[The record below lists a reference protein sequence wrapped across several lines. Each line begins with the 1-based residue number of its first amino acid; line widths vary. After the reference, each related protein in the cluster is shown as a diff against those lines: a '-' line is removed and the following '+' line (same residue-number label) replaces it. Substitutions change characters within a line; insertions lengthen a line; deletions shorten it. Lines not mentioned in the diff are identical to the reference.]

1 MPCQR
6 RMPAKT
12 LQQVKLARH
21 LGHNVRS
28 RQETPVPM
36 LHDPFDDPFTGPV
49 CAIAQD
55 YAHGERVPTHR
66 HSRAQLIHA
75 LSGVVTVNTALGSW
89 VVPPGRGVW
98 LPAQVEHDLK
108 LAGQVRMRTLFVD
121 SLARADL
128 PAACRVVDI
137 TPLLRQLIIAAM
149 QIAPGY
155 PPRSREERI
164 MELILDELRVLPI
177 LALHVPLPI
186 DPVLAALCRAIRG
199 RPADDWSLQRSAE
212 QLSISGRT
220 LTRQFQRET
229 GLSFSQWLQR
239 ARLLASLDA
248 LAAGHPI
255 IEVALDLGYDSPSA
269 FSAMF
274 RRTLGVPP
282 SQYFGATPAH
292 GAEPD

>member
-1 MPCQR
+1 
-6 RMPAKT
+6 
-12 LQQVKLARH
+12 
-21 LGHNVRS
+21 
-28 RQETPVPM
+28 M
-36 LHDPFDDPFTGPV
+36 LHDPFDDPFASPV

-55 YAHGERVPTHR
+55 YVHGERVPAHR
-66 HSRAQLIHA
+66 HSRAQLVHA

-108 LAGQVRMRTLFVD
+108 FAGRVRMRTLFVD

-128 PAACRVVDI
+128 PSACRVVDI

-149 QIAPGY
+149 RVAHDY
-155 PPRSREERI
+155 PPGGREERV

-186 DPVLAALCRAIRG
+186 DPALAELCRTIRR

-212 QLSISGRT
+212 RLSISGRT

-239 ARLLASLDA
+239 ARLLAGLDA

-282 SQYFGATPAH
+282 SQYFGDTPAH
-292 GAEPD
+292 GAEDD

>member
-1 MPCQR
+1 ML
-6 RMPAKT
+6 AKY
-12 LQQVKLARH
+12 
-21 LGHNVRS
+21 LGHNGDS
-28 RQETPVPM
+28 LQEIPVPM
-36 LHDPFDDPFTGPV
+36 LHDPFDDSFASPV

-55 YAHGERVPTHR
+55 YAHGERVPAHR
-66 HSRAQLIHA
+66 HARAQLIHA
-75 LSGVVTVNTALGSW
+75 LSGVVTVNTALGTW

-98 LPAQVEHDLK
+98 LPARVEHDLK
-108 LAGQVRMRTLFVD
+108 LAGQVRMRTLLVD

-128 PAACRVVDI
+128 PSACRVVDI
-137 TPLLRQLIIAAM
+137 SPLLRQLIIAAM
-149 QIAPGY
+149 QVAPDY
-155 PPRSREERI
+155 PSGGREERI

-186 DPVLAALCRAIRG
+186 DPVLAELCRDIRR
-199 RPADDWSLQRSAE
+199 RPAEDWSLQRSAE
-212 QLSISGRT
+212 RLSISGRT

-239 ARLLASLDA
+239 ARLLAGLDA

-282 SQYFGATPAH
+282 SHYFGSTPAH
-292 GAEPD
+292 GVEDG